1 MAIKNIKVII
11 APPALDKL
19 SPKIEFVTSATG
31 GNVDYIRIP
40 RRVPFIDVTA
50 PSGFFRHNIPQNGS
64 GNASQVVAANSTG
77 DVFNGSATTNTEGG
91 LGYQLP
97 HVEKLVLLFKKG
109 ATTGESFT
117 IKGSLE
123 YRIPDLTIQVG
134 PDTGGTVGD
143 LYEFSLANFG
153 LYISGVAGE
162 NGLMIAN
169 ATTTLG
175 CALIVRAA

>member
-1 MAIKNIKVII
+1 MAIKNIKAYI
-11 APPALDKL
+11 APPATDAL
-19 SPKIEFVTSATG
+19 SPKIVFVTSATA
-31 GNVDYIRIP
+31 NDDIRIP
-40 RRVPFIDVTA
+40 RRLPFADVVA
-50 PSGFFRHNIPQNGS
+50 PDGFFRHNIKQNGT
-64 GNASQVVAANSTG
+64 GTAATAVATNATG

-134 PDTGGTVGD
+134 PATGGAVGD

-153 LYISGVAGE
+153 LYIGGVDGEAGI
-162 NGLMIAN
+162 MIKN

-175 CALIVRAA
+175 IALLVRAA